1 VRSHSRHI
9 MCLTPFQRNKV
20 FDVPERG
27 DPSGPCPTDNFP
39 RQYAVF
45 QSFARRIGDAY
56 RISLPDPQLKD
67 FSSLKKFCSGLLLPS
82 SAHPW
87 ARPIKGLRLRD
98 RLSIA
103 GSLFLFRKIL
113 PASTPS
119 LSAYV
124 EKMTSEAPP
133 PADGYISF
141 ISSEL
146 NKMFPVGWDKGYS
159 GAVHGTCLRTSAT
172 LESSRREGGCR
183 GLLLKGW
190 DERAEFVK
198 SALDKYASPKKG
210 VNVVR
215 AAIARCAG
223 KDRIVTVNS
232 ADMSYL
238 TPYHTV
244 MYNHIS
250 KQKWCLRGEATREK
264 FKEFTQK
271 QGEVFVSGD
280 YESATDN
287 LNLDVARH
295 ILSTIARRCSHVPL
309 WIRDLGAS
317 TLETTLMVGDPMA
330 GYSFHTVRRG
340 QMMGNALSFPLLCLQ
355 NYLAFKFSVRREV
368 PVKINGDDIVFRAT
382 VREYQDWAN
391 NVSRCG
397 LTLSLGK
404 TAVNRNWFSLNSTF
418 FVAGSKR
425 VRLAPVIR
433 STALFGKPE
442 SLSAIAGQWDTLR
455 GFRGRVGEQLRV
467 FFLGTK
473 RRWINGSQ
481 LSLTRGLGVSASKRE
496 IFRAGL
502 AERESFYRA
511 LLPCQDQLRETT
523 VGYFRCAIPEGW
535 RRVSS
540 RDPVDQEEQRRFS
553 EALVAQTWTPELADP
568 PRGRSGLTCPFVAY
582 PRRGARLLRLSGRQ
596 IHRLA
601 TRFAVF
607 YKEKGAVWRW
617 VWTDT
622 QRELSARAEDVSFA
636 DLDLERGDGYVVD
649 WMSGRYYD
657 FRSPPSSA
665 FPSSFHT
672 LT

>member
-1 VRSHSRHI
+1 MPDAFSA
-9 MCLTPFQRNKV
+9 PKV
-20 FDVPERG
+20 LNVPERD
-27 DPSGPCPTDNFP
+27 DPSGSRPSDNFL

-67 FSSLKKFCSGLLLPS
+67 FSSLKEFCSGLLLPS
-82 SAHPW
+82 SGHLW
-87 ARPIKGLRLRD
+87 SRPIKQLRLRD

-133 PADGYISF
+133 PAPGYIKF
-141 ISSEL
+141 ISSEI

-172 LESSRREGGCR
+172 LESSRKEGGCR
-183 GLLLKGW
+183 GLLLRGW

-198 SALDKYASPKKG
+198 SALDKYARPKK
-210 VNVVR
+210 NTSLVR
-215 AAIARCAG
+215 AAVAKCAG

-244 MYNHIS
+244 LYDHIS
-250 KQKWCLRGEATREK
+250 KQKWCLRGEATRGR
-264 FKEFTQK
+264 FKEFVK
-271 QGEVFVSGD
+271 VDGEVFVSGD

-287 LNLDVARH
+287 LNLEVARH
-295 ILSTIARRCSHVPL
+295 ILASIARRCSHIPL
-309 WIRDLGAS
+309 WVRDLGSS
-317 TLETTLMVGDPMA
+317 TLDTTLMVGDQMA
-330 GYSFHTVRRG
+330 GYSFHKVKRG

-355 NYLAFKFSVRREV
+355 NYLAFKFSVRRDV
-368 PVKINGDDIVFRAT
+368 PVKINGDDIVFRST
-382 VREYQDWAN
+382 VREYQEWAN

-404 TAVNRNWFSLNSTF
+404 TAVNPNWFSLNSTF
-418 FVAGSKR
+418 FVSGSKR

-442 SLSAIAGQWDTLR
+442 SLTAITGQWETLR
-455 GFRGRVGEQLRV
+455 GFRGYAGESLRV

-473 RRWINGSQ
+473 RRWILGSEV
-481 LSLTRGLGVSASKRE
+481 SLTRGLGVNASKRE
-496 IFRAGL
+496 IFRSRL
-502 AERESFYRA
+502 AEREAFYRS
-511 LLPCQDQLRETT
+511 LLPRQDQLR
-523 VGYFRCAIPEGW
+523 VFNSGYFRCAIPEGW
-535 RRVSS
+535 RRVLS
-540 RDPVDQEEQRRFS
+540 REPVNQSDQVEFS
-553 EALVAQTWTPELADP
+553 RLLVEQTWRPEIADP
-568 PRGRSGLTCPFVAY
+568 HRGRVGLTCPFVPY
-582 PRRGARLLRLSGRQ
+582 PRKGAKMMRLSGRA

-601 TRFAVF
+601 TRFPV
-607 YKEKGAVWRW
+607 YRKEKDAVWRW
-617 VWTDT
+617 VADAE
-622 QRELSARAEDVSFA
+622 QELSVRAEDVSFA
-636 DLDLERGDGYVVD
+636 NVDIERGSGWAYD
-649 WMSGRYYD
+649 WVSGRYYD

-665 FPSSFHT
+665 FPSTFMSLDI